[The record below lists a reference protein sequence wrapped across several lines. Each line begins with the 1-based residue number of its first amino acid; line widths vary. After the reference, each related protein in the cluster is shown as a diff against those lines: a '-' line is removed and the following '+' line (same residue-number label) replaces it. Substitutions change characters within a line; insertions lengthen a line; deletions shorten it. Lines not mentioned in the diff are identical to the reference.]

1 MDTLP
6 LEVGGWITLLIGLV
20 SRFIWIRRPT
30 MAACFLLS
38 LSVILHYASWLLRYL
53 PDGFDLIGDW
63 SFGPTRPGVM
73 TILVLGGLV
82 FCWRATNGP
91 GRAFGVVAIL
101 AGFAVVYPGIVFPV
115 EYVQGQE
122 VTP

>member
-1 MDTLP
+1 MAILLLD
-6 LEVGGWITLLIGLV
+6 VGGWIALLTGMV
-20 SRFIWIRRPT
+20 SRFIRLRRPS
-30 MAACFLLS
+30 MAACYLLS
-38 LSVILHYASWLLRYL
+38 LAVILHYVSWLLRYL
-53 PDGFDLIGDW
+53 PDGIDLIADW
-63 SFGPTRPGVM
+63 SFAPTRLGVM

-82 FCWRATNGP
+82 FCWRATNGL

-115 EYVQGQE
+115 EYVQVQD